1 MCCTV
6 LWHFKEFFHIT
17 IKHVG
22 LFEMKMKLKLE
33 LKLKLKLMLCN
44 VASNLV
50 YVL

>member
-22 LFEMKMKLKLE
+22 LFEMKMKLKL
-33 LKLKLKLMLCN
+33 KLKLMLCN